1 MRCRELAEGRRDYV
15 EYFRDV
21 IGSRNLANDKVRG
34 LTKSLAEAN
43 VSRGDWA
50 RHNKELREVLGIAD
64 ANRFVLDEVRSLV
77 GLRDADKAIRKQIG
91 LDDDSGLATEEAVK
105 NLWDDLSDANRRL
118 REMPEDF
125 GLEDS
130 KAFSE
135 EVMDVLGT
143 ASHETALESVGALTA
158 VKEGLSKL
166 TKRDEEATAENLRD
180 IIAGFC
186 KEYDANVKENVELKA
201 VNKVLR
207 ELVDTAIQG
216 ASRGNA

>member
-1 MRCRELAEGRRDYV
+1 
-15 EYFRDV
+15 
-21 IGSRNLANDKVRG
+21 
-34 LTKSLAEAN
+34 
-43 VSRGDWA
+43 
-50 RHNKELREVLGIAD
+50 
-64 ANRFVLDEVRSLV
+64 
-77 GLRDADKAIRKQIG
+77 
-91 LDDDSGLATEEAVK
+91 
-105 NLWDDLSDANRRL
+105 
-118 REMPEDF
+118 MPEDF
-125 GLEDS
+125 GLEDI

-143 ASHETALESVGALTA
+143 DSHETALESVGALTA